1 MPLSFEEAKLRYNP
15 DPEWQPKRDSA
26 EYHEIITLMKQ
37 SGATFHAPTNRVME
51 VKDAYENGYFR
62 HPIEKTRPPEK
73 KTYLSK
79 RQFLSVSSN
88 RRELLN
94 AMIPREV
101 VVADVPQ
108 VVVTKET
115 LKALK
120 TYAKEADAQKK
131 MSKREWLT
139 FHDNKEFLKQHALV
153 NKGI

>member
-15 DPEWQPKRDSA
+15 DPDWQPERNSV

-37 SGATFHAPTNRVME
+37 SGETFHAPTNRIME
-51 VKDAYENGYFR
+51 VKDVYEKGYFR

-73 KTYLSK
+73 KEYISK

-88 RRELLN
+88 KRDFLN
-94 AMIPREV
+94 ALMPKERVLVDTPQYV
-101 VVADVPQ
+101 VS
-108 VVVTKET
+108 KET
-115 LKALK
+115 MKALK

-131 MSKREWLT
+131 MSKKEWLT
-139 FHDNKEFLKQHALV
+139 FHDNKEFLKQHALL